1 MNDIRLY
8 FGTVIALLISMKT
21 QTTYKTNKGEN
32 KMDLEKNKLDKYLN
46 DELLRTMGRNL
57 TDFDNEDLY
66 YLYEI
71 CKTADSIRDAVSEW
85 QLS

>member
-1 MNDIRLY
+1 MIFNQQH
-8 FGTVIALLISMKT
+8 K
-21 QTTYKTNKGEN
+21 KEN
-32 KMDLEKNKLDKYLN
+32 KMDLEENKLDKYLN

-57 TDFDNEDLY
+57 NDFDSEDLY

-71 CKTADSIRDAVSEW
+71 CRTASSIREAVSEW